1 MFLEPA
7 GKNVIVASFFLPNT
21 VSFNSEDKVIATV
34 ESTAKTQPTIPKIAI
49 DNLRNGPQASVIERM
64 IQKKKGLSDSRPE
77 RDFSIPRSRNASP
90 TRSPASTPPVSA
102 KENKISPKRQ
112 QRRKSVSASSPD
124 SPWTVTPCSIGN
136 IGLHNAVNS
145 IADKLGTRT
154 WIGTLSTST
163 EDLSERNRN
172 AIKEELKD
180 KHDCLPVFLSDAEMD
195 GHYNKFCKQVL
206 WPMFHYILPEYP
218 QSLGYEDEAW
228 QHCLSVNRK
237 FADAVVEVYQ
247 PGDIIWVNDYHL
259 MLLPAMIRDRIPE
272 AKVGFFLH
280 IPFPSSEIFRCLH
293 VRRQILEG
301 VLGADLVGFQTYSFA
316 RHFLENC
323 SRVLSYESSPKG
335 IQFDDRFVSVGIFP
349 IGIDAS
355 ALNEKRNI
363 PDVTEIATS
372 LREKYGD
379 KKLVIGRDKLDYV
392 KGVRQKMLAFEMFLN
407 MYPDWR
413 GNVILLQISL
423 PTTEHNELQGQV
435 SDIASRINAKYG
447 SLSYQP
453 VIYLHQ
459 EIDFSQYLAL
469 LTVAD
474 SFMITSLRDG
484 MNLTS
489 HEYVMCQ
496 EEKCSPLIISEFAG
510 TYGSF
515 GAAAIRVNP
524 WDTRQLAQAINESL
538 SMPDEERAYRW
549 KELHDHVI
557 TNSAQ
562 FWAESFIDELD
573 KAHGER
579 RSSVQIPHITPFVAK
594 PAYQSSQKRLFFL
607 DYDGTL
613 APYVRAHSNPASFDR
628 VKKLLESLTDDPKN
642 TVYIMSGR
650 TTSSLDEVL
659 GSIPNLGFS
668 AENGCFVKHPGS
680 DWERLLSDNDFS
692 WQGKVREIFE
702 YYTERTPGS
711 YIESKEVALVWDY
724 RLADN
729 PSYGAWQ
736 AAECQNHIQD
746 ALGTVYPIHV
756 VGVSKNLEVLPRSVS
771 KSNAVHRVLE
781 ANPEA
786 DFIVAIGDDRTDEDM
801 FEALEN
807 LQLVQPEKSI
817 FTCTVGSKTT
827 QASYFASSVNA
838 VLSFLSGLPDQK

>member
-1 MFLEPA
+1 M
-7 GKNVIVASFFLPNT
+7 
-21 VSFNSEDKVIATV
+21 
-34 ESTAKTQPTIPKIAI
+34 
-49 DNLRNGPQASVIERM
+49 
-64 IQKKKGLSDSRPE
+64 QKKKELTDPRPE

-90 TRSPASTPPVSA
+90 TRSPAVTPPVSA
-102 KENKISPKRQ
+102 KENKTSPKKH
-112 QRRKSVSASSPD
+112 QRRKSVSATSPD
-124 SPWTVTPCSIGN
+124 SPWRVTPCSVGN

-145 IADKLGTRT
+145 IADKLGSRT
-154 WIGTLSTST
+154 WIGTLSIST
-163 EDLSERNRN
+163 EELSERNRH
-172 AIKEELKD
+172 AIKEELKS
-180 KHDCLPVFLSDAEMD
+180 KYDCHPVFLSDDEMD

-228 QHCLSVNRK
+228 QHCLSVTRK

-259 MLLPAMIRDRIPE
+259 MLLPAMIREKIPE
-272 AKVGFFLH
+272 AKIGFFLH

-323 SRVLSYESSPKG
+323 SRILSYESSPKG
-335 IQFDDRFVSVGIFP
+335 IQVDDRFISVGIFP
-349 IGIDAS
+349 IVIDCPS
-355 ALNEKRNI
+355 RNS
-363 PDVTEIATS
+363 PDVTDIATS

-392 KGVRQKMLAFEMFLN
+392 KGVRQKMLAFEKFLS
-407 MYPDWR
+407 MYPDWL
-413 GNVILLQISL
+413 GKVSLLQVSL

-435 SDIASRINAKYG
+435 SDIASRINSKYG

-459 EIDFSQYLAL
+459 DIDYYQYLAL

-496 EEKCSPLIISEFAG
+496 EKKCSPLIISEFAG

-524 WDTRQLAQAINESL
+524 WDTRQLAEAINESL
-538 SMPDEERAYRW
+538 SMPDDERAYRW
-549 KELHDHVI
+549 KELYDNVV

-562 FWAESFIDELD
+562 FWAESFLDELD

-594 PAYQSSQKRLFFL
+594 AAYQGSQKRLFFL

-613 APYVRAHSNPASFDR
+613 APYIRAHSNPASFDR
-628 VKKLLESLTDDPKN
+628 VKTLLESLTSDPKN
-642 TVYIMSGR
+642 IVYIMSGR
-650 TTSSLDEVL
+650 TTASLDEVFKN
-659 GSIPNLGFS
+659 IPNLGFS
-668 AENGCFVKHPGS
+668 AENGCFIKHQNS
-680 DWERLLSDNDFS
+680 KWERLLSDNDFS
-692 WQGKVREIFE
+692 WQGKVKEIFE

-711 YIESKEVALVWDY
+711 FIESKEVALVWDY

-729 PSYGAWQ
+729 TSYGAWQ

-746 ALGTVYPIHV
+746 SLGTVYPIHV
-756 VGVSKNLEVLPRSVS
+756 VAVSKNLEVVLPRSVS

-781 ANPEA
+781 ANPDA

-801 FEALEN
+801 FEVLEH
-807 LQLVQPEKSI
+807 LQLAQPDKSI
-817 FTCTVGSKTT
+817 FTCTVGSKAT
-827 QASYFASSVNA
+827 QASYFASSINA
-838 VLSFLSGLPDQK
+838 VLSFLSGLPDRR

>member
-1 MFLEPA
+1 M
-7 GKNVIVASFFLPNT
+7 
-21 VSFNSEDKVIATV
+21 
-34 ESTAKTQPTIPKIAI
+34 
-49 DNLRNGPQASVIERM
+49 
-64 IQKKKGLSDSRPE
+64 QKKKELTDPAPE
-77 RDFSIPRSRNASP
+77 RDFRIPRSRNTSP
-90 TRSPASTPPVSA
+90 TRSPTPTPPASA
-102 KENKISPKRQ
+102 KEIKSPKKH
-112 QRRKSVSASSPD
+112 QRRKSVSANSPD
-124 SPWTVTPCSIGN
+124 SPWSVVPCSVGN

-145 IADKLGTRT
+145 IADKLGSRT
-154 WIGTLSTST
+154 WVGTLSVST
-163 EDLSERNRN
+163 EDLSEKNLHS
-172 AIKEELKD
+172 IKEELTD
-180 KHDCLPVFLSDAEMD
+180 KYNCHPVFLSDAEMD

-228 QHCLSVNRK
+228 QHCLSVTRK
-237 FADAVVEVYQ
+237 FADAVVEVYT

-259 MLLPAMIRDRIPE
+259 MLLPAMLRERIPE
-272 AKVGFFLH
+272 AKIGFFLH

-323 SRVLSYESSPKG
+323 SRILSYESSPKG
-335 IQFDDRFVSVGIFP
+335 IQVDDRFISVGIFP
-349 IGIDAS
+349 IGIDAK
-355 ALNEKRNI
+355 ALNEKRNN
-363 PDVTEIATS
+363 PDVTDIAIS

-392 KGVRQKMLAFEMFLN
+392 KGVRQKMLAFEKFLN
-407 MYPDWR
+407 IYPDWR
-413 GNVILLQISL
+413 GKVSLLQVSL
-423 PTTEHNELQGQV
+423 PTAEHNELQGQV
-435 SDIASRINAKYG
+435 SDIASRINSKYG

-453 VIYLHQ
+453 VIYLYQ
-459 EIDFSQYLAL
+459 DIDFSQYLAL

-474 SFMITSLRDG
+474 AFMITSLRDG

-489 HEYVMCQ
+489 HEYVVCQ
-496 EEKCSPLIISEFAG
+496 EKKCSPLIISEFAG

-524 WDTRQLAQAINESL
+524 WDTRQLARAINESL
-538 SMPDEERAYRW
+538 SMSDEERAYRW

-562 FWAESFIDELD
+562 FWAESFLDELD

-579 RSSVQIPHITPFVAK
+579 RSSVQIPHITPFVVK
-594 PAYQSSQKRLFFL
+594 PAYQSSQKRAFFL

-613 APYVRAHSNPASFDR
+613 APYVRAHSNPATLDKIKS
-628 VKKLLESLTDDPKN
+628 LLKILTSDPRN
-642 TVYIMSGR
+642 IVYIMSGR
-650 TTSSLDEVL
+650 TTASLDQIL

-668 AENGCFVKHPGS
+668 AENGCFIKHPQS
-680 DWERLLSDNDFS
+680 TKWERLLSDNDFS
-692 WQGKVREIFE
+692 WQGKVKEIFE

-711 YIESKEVALVWDY
+711 YIESKEIALVWDF

-746 ALGTVYPIHV
+746 SLGTVYPIHV
-756 VGVSKNLEVLPRSVS
+756 VSISKNLEVLPRSVS
-771 KSNAVHRVLE
+771 KKNAVQRALE
-781 ANPEA
+781 ANPDA
-786 DFIVAIGDDRTDEDM
+786 DFILAIGDDRTDEDM
-801 FEALEN
+801 FETLEN
-807 LQLVQPEKSI
+807 LQEAQPDKTI
-817 FTCTVGSKTT
+817 FTCTVGLKAT
-827 QASYFASSVNA
+827 QASYFANSVGA
-838 VLSFLSGLPDQK
+838 VFSFLSGLPE